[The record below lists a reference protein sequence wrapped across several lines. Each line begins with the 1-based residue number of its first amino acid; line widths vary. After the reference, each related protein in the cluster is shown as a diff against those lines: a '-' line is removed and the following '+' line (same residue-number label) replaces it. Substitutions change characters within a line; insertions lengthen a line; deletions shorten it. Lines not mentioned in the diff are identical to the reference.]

1 MRPCRSLLRG
11 ARGPPASRPAPPGP
25 CTRPGLPACLRAAL
39 LAHERAAA
47 CPGRRKPQHF
57 HAPQHHTGPVAL
69 NRPRQGSEQRK
80 RSASRRCR
88 GSGARQPGAA
98 AERGSPARSEPHR
111 VGAAGQAQRL
121 GEREE
126 DAAGARGD
134 RRDRRRQQRLRK
146 HERVGQA
153 ERRLAERADDA
164 VRNPAAQ
171 ARLDEAARQPER
183 DRDQPPARARAAPL
197 SPAPLPPGFAS
208 GCGAGRGAAAR
219 AVPVANPP
227 GSMRRTAAW
236 YTCHRTPG
244 SAQCRPAKSGQ
255 PCRPDAVRLPQRGAT
270 ATTTGVTR
278 SGEQAALV
286 QLLRCTVRGQERP
299 QRSRLA
305 RISESPAECGGARW
319 IVSHWRSGA
328 RDHKVQGSRVHARR
342 LAAQRP
348 ATGAARRCQR
358 ATCAGGKRQ
367 ARFADRG

>member
-164 VRNPAAQ
+164 VRDPAAQ

-183 DRDQPPARARAAPL
+183 DRDQPPAPARAAPL

-219 AVPVANPP
+219 AVPVELEPAWQHEKDRSLVNLPP
-227 GSMRRTAAW
+227 HSRVGPVPARQIRPALQTRRGAPAPARRDRDHDGRDAKRRAGGPCTAAPL
-236 YTCHRTPG
+236 HGARPGATPEVTACTHKRVARRVRRRSVDRLALALG
-244 SAQCRPAKSGQ
+244 SA
-255 PCRPDAVRLPQRGAT
+255 
-270 ATTTGVTR
+270 
-278 SGEQAALV
+278 
-286 QLLRCTVRGQERP
+286 
-299 QRSRLA
+299 
-305 RISESPAECGGARW
+305 
-319 IVSHWRSGA
+319 
-328 RDHKVQGSRVHARR
+328 
-342 LAAQRP
+342 
-348 ATGAARRCQR
+348 
-358 ATCAGGKRQ
+358 
-367 ARFADRG
+367 